1 MIDLHSHIL
10 PNICDG
16 SPDLETSIN
25 MARMAVADG
34 ITHLACTPH
43 IYPPVYN
50 NSTVTISAAMQA
62 LQAELDRLEIP
73 LKLMIGADVHLL
85 QETMQGLKNGTVP
98 TLNNSR
104 YFLLEPSHHVPVN
117 NFLDHIEN
125 FINAGYVPIITH
137 PERLKWIESHFKEF
151 IEAAKLGAW
160 LQLTAGAITGH
171 FGRTAKKYAERFLQ
185 EGYVHILATDSHGV
199 DNRPAI
205 LSEGKKAAEQIVGAD
220 EAEHLVYTRPQAIIN
235 NSEPEQVVKPR
246 ALTTGLAHISQHSS
260 RAKSEKSQSWLK
272 RWFN

>member
-10 PNICDG
+10 PKLCDG
-16 SPDLETSIN
+16 SPNLETSIQ

-50 NSTVTISAAMQA
+50 NNTHIISTAIQQ
-62 LQAELDRLEIP
+62 LQTELDQLQIP
-73 LKLMIGADVHLL
+73 LKLMIGADTHLL
-85 QETMQGLKNGTVP
+85 PETMQGLKTGLIP
-98 TLNNSR
+98 TLNYSR

-117 NFLDHIEN
+117 NFLDQIEN
-125 FINAGYVPIITH
+125 FLNAGYIPIITH
-137 PERLKWIESHFKEF
+137 PERLKWVENHYNNF
-151 IEAAKLGAW
+151 IEAAKMGAW

-171 FGRTAKKYAERFLQ
+171 FGRTAKRFAERFLQ
-185 EGYVHILATDSHGV
+185 DGYVHILATDSHGT

-205 LSEGKKAAEQIVGAD
+205 LSEGKQAAIQWVGTT

-235 NSEPEQVVKPR
+235 NVAPEQIVQPP
-246 ALTTGLAHISQHSS
+246 ALTSLIRDTSSQNVSTT
-260 RAKSEKSQSWLK
+260 KSNSWLK